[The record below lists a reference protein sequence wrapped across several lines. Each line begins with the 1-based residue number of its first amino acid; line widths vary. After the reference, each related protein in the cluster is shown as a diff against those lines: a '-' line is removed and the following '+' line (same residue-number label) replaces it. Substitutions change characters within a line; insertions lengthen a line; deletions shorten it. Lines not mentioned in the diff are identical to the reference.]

1 MRVLNI
7 NDYIDRFNK
16 FFELCSVLLLFLVI
30 TAVSTQVFFRYI
42 LKNPL
47 IWIEEITRILFIW
60 MIFIGSAVAHKKV
73 LHPRVD
79 FFIQRI
85 FPKKITIFFKMFTEM
100 YILTFLIIMFTFGM
114 KLAMNLKFISM
125 STTGLSLLYLY
136 ISIPIAAFI
145 MLINQIYFILNRIF
159 FKEFS

>member
-1 MRVLNI
+1 
-7 NDYIDRFNK
+7 
-16 FFELCSVLLLFLVI
+16 
-30 TAVSTQVFFRYI
+30 
-42 LKNPL
+42 
-47 IWIEEITRILFIW
+47 
-60 MIFIGSAVAHKKV
+60 
-73 LHPRVD
+73 
-79 FFIQRI
+79 
-85 FPKKITIFFKMFTEM
+85 MFTEM

-159 FKEFS
+159 FKGFS